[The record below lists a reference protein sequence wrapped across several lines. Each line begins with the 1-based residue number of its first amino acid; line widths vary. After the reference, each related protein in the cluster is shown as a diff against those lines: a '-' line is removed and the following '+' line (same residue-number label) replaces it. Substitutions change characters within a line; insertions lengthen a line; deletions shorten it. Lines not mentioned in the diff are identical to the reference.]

1 VLLGSAVA
9 ARRYRRQVVAL
20 RAAPADGRTASLRQ
34 LACAVADAL
43 HACGLVPAGASS
55 LQVQG
60 GRGGWVHCTLDVPA
74 AGSALFAA
82 ALEELL
88 APLSEPRWLVS
99 RLVLP
104 VPGSTP
110 ERRRLARAAALGR
123 PVEASVAWHAVPAEL
138 GRNKTRVAAFAAA
151 WERHAGPGRL
161 VRASDPEGVVLLDL
175 LRGADPFA
183 LTSRLRTVW
192 R

>member
-1 VLLGSAVA
+1 
-9 ARRYRRQVVAL
+9 VVAM
-20 RAAPADGRTASLRQ
+20 RSAPGDGRTASLTQ
-34 LACAVADAL
+34 LASAVADAL
-43 HACGLVPAGASS
+43 HASALTSAGVTA
-55 LQVQG
+55 LRVHG
-60 GRGGWVHCTLDVPA
+60 GRGGWLHCTLDVPA
-74 AGSALFAA
+74 VESALFAA
-82 ALEELL
+82 SLEELL
-88 APLSEPRWLVS
+88 APLAEPRWLVS

-104 VPGSTP
+104 APVGTA

-123 PVEASVAWHAVPAEL
+123 PVEAAVAWHAVPAEL
-138 GRNKTRVAAFAAA
+138 CRNKGRVAAFGAA

-161 VRASDPEGVVLLDL
+161 VRASDPEGAALLDL